1 MYHFNE
7 NNIVAGYIKE
17 LLHNFNLPTCEV
29 FVPNITVVYPN
40 TNYIY
45 NNSLIKT
52 ESDITIGTYNDL
64 TLDEYDFVCSYV
76 YGQKIINITKSLKLN
91 SILYDTYTHEYL
103 GNFLRFIRDER
114 GIDLMMLYN
123 CFSNR
128 LVDNLIYTNK
138 FNAED
143 DQYKIYAVP
152 IKLDKNYLIGIDC
165 DSKVELVCGLFD
177 DNLQVTKVETGD
189 SETANSLYQLSYRE
203 FNCTQF
209 NNPFEYFVDST
220 NIINNTLIK
229 QYESCLKLF
238 IKIPAQNTS
247 SISVVEVSGST
258 AQFKQKIDGSV
269 SDMVLIDR
277 SSIMEY
283 PTKLSLFKMNDNV
296 SYPFAIRLLEYLF
309 GQAITCNEQ
318 IPENI
323 EKVQRQLFSSEQ
335 VVKNH
340 VRLQKLGTYGV
351 WNNAIRDTIYDAV
364 TQDGRAREI
373 KYIIDN
379 EEVVGK
385 SKFINNCYDLT
396 CYVDKDVES
405 LITVISD

>member
-152 IKLDKNYLIGIDC
+152 IC
-165 DSKVELVCGLFD
+165 
-177 DNLQVTKVETGD
+177 
-189 SETANSLYQLSYRE
+189 
-203 FNCTQF
+203 
-209 NNPFEYFVDST
+209 
-220 NIINNTLIK
+220 
-229 QYESCLKLF
+229 
-238 IKIPAQNTS
+238 
-247 SISVVEVSGST
+247 
-258 AQFKQKIDGSV
+258 
-269 SDMVLIDR
+269 
-277 SSIMEY
+277 
-283 PTKLSLFKMNDNV
+283 
-296 SYPFAIRLLEYLF
+296 
-309 GQAITCNEQ
+309 
-318 IPENI
+318 
-323 EKVQRQLFSSEQ
+323 
-335 VVKNH
+335 
-340 VRLQKLGTYGV
+340 
-351 WNNAIRDTIYDAV
+351 
-364 TQDGRAREI
+364 
-373 KYIIDN
+373 KY
-379 EEVVGK
+379 
-385 SKFINNCYDLT
+385 S
-396 CYVDKDVES
+396 
-405 LITVISD
+405 